1 MTTVVANSPI
11 PVQYAAP
18 PTTDGVG
25 SSRTYAAIAPS
36 TLSPH
41 NLTPSSKPS
50 KLPDHNAS
58 PTSTS
63 SDAAQQQRAD
73 GKRSPL
79 SYVLQSFLSFSFD
92 ASPSYFFF
100 LFLSHLHLT
109 VAAPPPCTL

>member
-18 PTTDGVG
+18 ASADGAG

-36 TLSPH
+36 TSSPH
-41 NLTPSSKPS
+41 IVTPNSKHS

-58 PTSTS
+58 PTSSS
-63 SDAAQQQRAD
+63 SDAAMQQRAE

-79 SYVLQSFLSFSFD
+79 SYVVQSLVSFTFD
-92 ASPSYFFF
+92 ASPSPF

-109 VAAPPPCTL
+109 VAAPA